1 MSDEKIPLELSIEL
15 FGNDVTPTRLNKVV
29 YAGFIPQNGMDIL
42 DTEIVFRVRTIA
54 LAGLQSLR
62 HTASPLRKG
71 KWIEGNRKVTNKL
84 FPKDEQQY
92 RESVEFFT
100 KQGWKVER

>member
-15 FGNDVTPTRLNKVV
+15 FRGDTSQTRLNKVI
-29 YAGFIPQNGMDIL
+29 YAGFIPQHGMDIL

-54 LAGLQSLR
+54 LAGLHSLI

-92 RESVEFFT
+92 REAVEFFT